1 MSISETDFNM
11 NVMSAGLLGEIM
23 AVQMMNEVDKPEKLI
38 NLWVNSRIIQQFNS
52 LFEIIICYAD

>member
-1 MSISETDFNM
+1 MSD
-11 NVMSAGLLGEIM
+11 GLLGEIM

-38 NLWVNSRIIQQFNS
+38 NQWVNSMIIQQFNS